1 MPGTSSRMFDG
12 AIYSPVMNSCALE
25 SQARDENAEARW
37 KQVWQLAVRSISIP
51 STCRAACVLL
61 HAILQTRLI
70 PHHAIANDVNNI
82 VTMADICGPAALIDS
97 SLVFMHCLASVRN
110 SMVPSA
116 SQKTSSFII
125 RWAFTMWRPGQ
136 YSRIPHHL
144 LREGAAH

>member
-1 MPGTSSRMFDG
+1 MFDR
-12 AIYSPVMNSCALE
+12 AIYSPFINSCALE

-125 RWAFTMWRPGQ
+125 RWAFTMWRPG
-136 YSRIPHHL
+136 
-144 LREGAAH
+144 